1 MKMKLMV
8 AAGAVLLL
16 AGCAGRA
23 ALFPNKD
30 DSLRKTSAQFAADAA
45 KRNYEADAPRGG
57 EAAARAEVDY
67 TLKEVRLAN
76 LSPEDWNDVEVWVN
90 QKYVV
95 HLPVIPHQNKGE
107 GYRHLNFQLLYDNQG
122 NYFPVSI
129 VSSKMRVEKVE
140 VCYDGKM
147 YDVPVRLAD

>member
-1 MKMKLMV
+1 MPRQRCTLYV
-8 AAGAVLLL
+8 ATRIIGARIRHYVMIDRVFVR
-16 AGCAGRA
+16 AVIAATAVAIASSSCAGTPRPA
-23 ALFPNKD
+23 ITIEGRLLTVDN
-30 DSLRKTSAQFAADAA
+30 RTSQEW
-45 KRNYEADAPRGG
+45 K
-57 EAAARAEVDY
+57 
-67 TLKEVRLAN
+67 
-76 LSPEDWNDVEVWVN
+76 DVEVWVN